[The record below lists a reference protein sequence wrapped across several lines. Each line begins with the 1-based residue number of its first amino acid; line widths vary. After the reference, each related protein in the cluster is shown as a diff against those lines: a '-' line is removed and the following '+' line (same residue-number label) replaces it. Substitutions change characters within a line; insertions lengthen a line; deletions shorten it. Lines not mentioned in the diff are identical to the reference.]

1 MLGLDKQFNQKSPRE
16 TGGFS
21 VCENYQRI
29 GDRFC
34 AIKISLQRENGFEP
48 KKPRYADSGL
58 G

>member
-34 AIKISLQRENGFEP
+34 AIKISLHRENGFEP
-48 KKPRYADSGL
+48 KNPLYADSGL

>member
-1 MLGLDKQFNQKSPRE
+1 MLGLDKHFNQKNPRE

-21 VCENYQRI
+21 VYGNYQRI

-48 KKPRYADSGL
+48 KNPRYAESGL